1 MADLFADLL
10 GQPRAVALLEAALER
25 RRIAPAYLFVGAD
38 GIGRR
43 LAALRFLEGVVAGPE
58 AWRAGLPGL
67 RRRLAQGNHPDLLWV
82 EPTYQHQGQLVKASE
97 ALAEGVNR
105 RSAPQIR
112 LEQIR
117 ELTRFL
123 ARHPVEAPGGLV
135 VLEGAEAMAE
145 GAANA
150 LLKTLEEPGAGLL
163 ILISAAPDQLLST
176 IRSRCQQ
183 IPFVRL
189 SSQLVNQVLAA
200 LPAVV
205 PAALVPEVQTRKA
218 AARRGAGK
226 GKGARGGSAPSN
238 AADFE
243 VADFEVADTDAAAT
257 EPAAPAA
264 TDSDQV
270 SGGSAAAAERPLR
283 PDPPELLELAAGSPG
298 ALLHHR
304 HQWRELPEGLA
315 ERLLA
320 LDRDPLVAL
329 GLARDLSEA
338 LDGEQQLWLLAWWQL
353 ALWRRRGPAV
363 DLERLEQLRRQL
375 RAYVQP
381 RLAWE
386 VALLEM
392 AGIRP

>member
-1 MADLFADLL
+1 MAELFADLL

-25 RRIAPAYLFVGAD
+25 RRIAPAYLFAGAD
-38 GIGRR
+38 GVGRR

-58 AWRAGLPGL
+58 SWRMGLPIL

-82 EPTYQHQGQLVKASE
+82 EPTYQHQGRLVKASE

-117 ELTRFL
+117 DLTRFL

-150 LLKTLEEPGAGLL
+150 LLKTLEEPGTGML
-163 ILISAAPDQLLST
+163 ILICAAPDQLLST

-189 SSQLVNQVLAA
+189 SSQLMGQVLAG
-200 LPAVV
+200 LPAVAPPV
-205 PAALVPEVQTRKA
+205 VVAETAQLNKASPGKAAGKKAVAKPDATAQATELAATETMLAETTSAMA
-218 AARRGAGK
+218 AAR
-226 GKGARGGSAPSN
+226 
-238 AADFE
+238 
-243 VADFEVADTDAAAT
+243 T
-257 EPAAPAA
+257 
-264 TDSDQV
+264 
-270 SGGSAAAAERPLR
+270 
-283 PDPPELLELAAGSPG
+283 DPPELLELAAGSPG
-298 ALLHHR
+298 ALLEHR
-304 HQWRELPEGLA
+304 RHWRELPEGLA

-320 LDRDPLVAL
+320 LDRDPLTAL

-353 ALWRRRGPAV
+353 ALWRRRGPGV
-363 DLERLEQLRRQL
+363 DLQRLERLRSQL

-392 AGIRP
+392 AGIGA